1 MCFFTPDLGR
11 ALCALSVLVSTTQ
24 AQERTAWATSQL
36 QGSPDPPLPF
46 TTERVLTAIK
56 WDKPLYA
63 LADAGGDRNHLLVM
77 EEGNDSDRPARLFR
91 VNYRSES
98 PAKDLFF
105 ELPKFLVYGLTLD
118 PD

>member
-1 MCFFTPDLGR
+1 MCSFTPNLGR

-46 TTERVLTAIK
+46 TTERVLTSIK

-63 LADAGGDRNHLLVM
+63 LADAEGDRNHLLVM
-77 EEGNDSDRPARLFR
+77 EEGNDSDRPTR
-91 VNYRSES
+91 
-98 PAKDLFF
+98 
-105 ELPKFLVYGLTLD
+105 
-118 PD
+118 